1 MYRLIAT
8 DIDDTL
14 LAPDGS
20 LPEGNH
26 TALQRLHEAGVVIV
40 FCSGRAD
47 ISIRGIAS
55 RILEP
60 ADDEYYISFNGARVV
75 TADSRT
81 VVSRHYVG
89 PDGVRK
95 AAAYAREHG
104 LHIQGYDHDEFVV
117 ERESEFVER
126 YARATGTSYRVVN
139 NLADALPDGSPKL
152 LLTDTHEILLEHRR
166 RLNEIGADAQDE
178 GFVAMFSKPHYL
190 EIVATGVNKG
200 DALERLAATLS
211 IPIEST
217 IALGDGENDIE
228 MITAAG
234 TGLAVANAT
243 ASARQAAD
251 IVLESR
257 GEDAAMAEV
266 ARRFFRL

>member
-20 LPEGNH
+20 LPEENH
-26 TALQRLHEAGVVIV
+26 TALQKLHEAGIIIV

-47 ISIRGIAS
+47 ISIRGVAS
-55 RILEP
+55 KILEP
-60 ADDEYYISFNGARVV
+60 ADDEYYIAFNGARVV
-75 TADSRT
+75 TADSRR
-81 VVSRHYVG
+81 VVTRHYVSA
-89 PDGVRK
+89 DGVRK

-104 LHIQGYDHDEFVV
+104 LHIQGYDADEFLV

-126 YARATGTSYRVVN
+126 YAEATGSVYRVVDD
-139 NLADALPDGSPKL
+139 LAAALPDGTPKL
-152 LLTDTHEILLEHRR
+152 LLTDTHEKLLGHRPT
-166 RLNEIGADAQDE
+166 LNKIGADATDE

-200 DALERLAATLS
+200 EALVRLAATLS

-217 IALGDGENDIE
+217 LAIGDGENDVE

-257 GEDAAMAEV
+257 AEDAAMAEV
-266 ARRFFRL
+266 VRRFFRL